1 MLFLALALGR
11 LGMYK
16 ELISNTTES
25 IVDGEV
31 IVVANPLMSVSKKQA
46 LTCEV
51 AGSTVT
57 P

>member
-1 MLFLALALGR
+1 MFLALALGR